1 MTLQGA
7 IEMADELKPNMMST
21 AAKIAFINEIEGIIF
36 SELIMTH
43 EHTLEE
49 ETRPVY
55 DVSMLETAAA
65 TETEVETEETEGT
78 EEPEEE
84 EEEDEPTELLI
95 PSPYDMLYPYWII
108 SKIDH
113 QNQEMDKYNN
123 DRALFE
129 NAYQQA
135 ADWINRTRRP
145 IRRVRE
151 IRI

>member
-7 IEMADELKPNMMST
+7 IEMADELKPNMMSA
-21 AAKIAFINEIEGIIF
+21 AAKIAFINEIEGIIHG
-36 SELIMTH
+36 ELIMTH

-55 DVSMLETAAA
+55 NVSMLETAAA
-65 TETEVETEETEGT
+65 TEAEEETEETEET

-84 EEEDEPTELLI
+84 EEPTELLI

-113 QNQEMDKYNN
+113 QNQEMDKYND